1 LFDLFLD
8 LSKTFCSFCSVESKR
23 ERKRQINFA
32 KQVFVFS
39 EKKPLFCFSSVRREG
54 LTDGLQSESQ
64 NPFGHQHLIPLF
76 TNVESWWKSKS
87 RKKEKKIHY
96 FSLKS
101 H

>member
-32 KQVFVFS
+32 KQVFVFVFS
-39 EKKPLFCFSSVRREG
+39 EKKPLFCFTSVRREG

-64 NPFGHQHLIPLF
+64 NPFGHQHLIPPF

-87 RKKEKKIHY
+87 RKKEKKPIT
-96 FSLKS
+96 FP
-101 H
+101 